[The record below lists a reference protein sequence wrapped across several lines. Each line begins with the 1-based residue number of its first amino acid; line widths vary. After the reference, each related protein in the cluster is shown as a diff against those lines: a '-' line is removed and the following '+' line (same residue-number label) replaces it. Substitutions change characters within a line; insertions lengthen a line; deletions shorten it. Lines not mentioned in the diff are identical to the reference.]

1 MKETKDTKEVNA
13 TKNPTTLDLSMPKPK
28 VTKISRLAG
37 ISIIVLLLGLFGV
50 AFFSLNN
57 NNNYKTQNN
66 AAEQSDTQASTDD
79 KAWYRDKPN
88 SVVSK
93 LSAAANSNDAAL
105 DKVSQFSKTSSK
117 EQMQFE
123 KMKQDA
129 YLQAISSSLTPSDMG
144 VQAISSIPSNSGND
158 SNNNSSLDPSLRKL
172 PLSNEQIQ
180 KLTGAFGTE
189 GSIGQNLQ
197 TEKQSFLENMAK
209 KIDKDYLDESLKK
222 PVSPFEVQTGSI
234 IPAELNAGISSDL
247 PGQVTAIVRQNVY
260 DSVTGRYLLIPQGS
274 KLIII
279 YDSNIAYGQERV
291 LPSVKRIIFP
301 NGQSMDLEGMPA
313 SDISGYSGFHDQV
326 DNHYGRIY
334 GAAIIMGGIAAAFQV
349 SQPTQ
354 NQNSINPTSTQ
365 IAAGAM
371 GQQLAQVTT
380 MTVSKNLNIQPTLTI
395 RPGYQFNVNVTADM
409 IFPKPYVG

>member
-1 MKETKDTKEVNA
+1 MKESKDIKETKEVKT
-13 TKNPTTLDLSMPKPK
+13 TKNPVTVDLSTPKPK

-37 ISIIVLLLGLFGV
+37 IIIILILAGIFGV
-50 AFFSLNN
+50 AIFSLSDNN
-57 NNNYKTQNN
+57 HHKTQNN
-66 AAEQSDTQASTDD
+66 TAEQSDAQATADD
-79 KAWYRDKPN
+79 KSWYQNKPDA
-88 SVVSK
+88 VISK
-93 LSAAANSNDAAL
+93 PKATAISSDVL
-105 DKVSQFSKTSSK
+105 DNVSQNVTQESK
-117 EQMQFE
+117 EQIQFE

-129 YLQAISSSLTPSDMG
+129 YLQAISSSLSPSG
-144 VQAISSIPSNSGND
+144 IGSQIAPSNVSHANND
-158 SNNNSSLDPSLRKL
+158 SSLDPNLRKL
-172 PLSNEQIQ
+172 PLSDEQIQ
-180 KLTGAFGTE
+180 KLSNAFGGE

-197 TEKQSFLENMAK
+197 AEKQSFLEKMARK
-209 KIDKDYLDESLKK
+209 TDKDYLDESLKN
-222 PVSPFEVQTGSI
+222 PVSPFEVQAGSI
-234 IPAELNAGISSDL
+234 IPAELGAGINSDL
-247 PGQVTAIVRQNVY
+247 PGQLTAIVRQNVY

-279 YDSNIAYGQERV
+279 YDSNIAYGQERI

-313 SDISGYSGFHDQV
+313 SDISGYAGFHDQV

-349 SQPTQ
+349 SQPPQ
-354 NQNSINPTSTQ
+354 NQNAINPNTSQ

-380 MTVSKNLNIQPTLTI
+380 ATVSKNLNIQPTLTI